1 MSGMVDHYDDLWES
15 SGGISPSVQ
24 SILPT
29 IVDAGLKTVSKVEND
44 EELGVTSLMFSM
56 HPTMESRAIE
66 RVCSEVE
73 KVFHYASNSLGN

>member
-1 MSGMVDHYDDLWES
+1 MAWLIITMTCGKAAGMFQYV
-15 SGGISPSVQ
+15 P

-29 IVDAGLKTVSKVEND
+29 IIDAGLKTVSKLKNA

-73 KVFHYASNSLGN
+73 KSFHYASNSLGN